1 VGQAVSLVG
10 DAQDGVERS
19 LFGLK
24 VVSFPLPDG
33 CLSAFSF

>member
-1 VGQAVSLVG
+1 MGQAVSLVG